1 MGYLDRR
8 RRLMESMIL
17 TNATIFTGETVLKDY
32 ALWLESGKIQAVL
45 PINDVP
51 TSVPTQ
57 NMDGAWLVPGFVD
70 FQLYGGSTGFLTQD
84 GSVESLTNMYQTH
97 VQDGI
102 TTIVPTVYSTTQ
114 ERILAAVEAIRQYWA
129 LGLPGV
135 AGLHVEGPF
144 ISQAK
149 RGAHS
154 DKMVRPPSREELTEL
169 IEKGNDV
176 IKVMTIAPECFDD
189 SLLEL
194 LQTTD
199 WAIAAGHTNAT
210 SAQMNRFFD
219 KGFHLATH
227 LYNAMRPMES
237 RELGVVGT
245 IFDRPDVHV
254 SLIADGYHCD
264 FGAIRIAKK
273 LLGERLFLISDATF
287 AKYEGTRFE
296 FEGFVTNYDGER
308 FTNDQ
313 GLLAGSCI
321 TLLDAVRNCIQKAGI
336 APDETFRMA
345 STYPARLLEMDD
357 RIGYLKPGYVAN
369 VVALTPELRVQEV
382 FTT

>member
-1 MGYLDRR
+1 
-8 RRLMESMIL
+8 MESLIL
-17 TNATIFTGETVLKDY
+17 INATIFTGEAVLNDHG
-32 ALWLESGKIQAVL
+32 LWMEAGKIRAVL
-45 PINDVP
+45 PTSELP
-51 TSVPTQ
+51 ESVPTQ
-57 NMDGAWLVPGFVD
+57 DMKGAWLVPGFVD
-70 FQLYGGSTGFLTQD
+70 FQLYGGSSGFLTRD
-84 GSVESLTNMYQTH
+84 GSVESLINMYHTH
-97 VQDGI
+97 VQDGT
-102 TTIVPTVYSTTQ
+102 TTIVPTVYSTTK
-114 ERILAAVEAIRQYWA
+114 ERILAAIAAIRQYWA
-129 LGLPGV
+129 LDLPGV

-144 ISQAK
+144 ISQTK

-169 IEKGNDV
+169 IEKGKEV

-189 SLLEL
+189 SLLQL
-194 LQTTD
+194 LQTTG
-199 WAIAAGHTNAT
+199 WAIAAGHSNAT
-210 SAQMNRFFD
+210 SAQMNRYFD

-227 LYNAMRPMES
+227 LYNAMRPLES

-245 IFDRPDVHV
+245 IFDRDDVHV

-308 FTNDQ
+308 FTNDE

-321 TLLDAVRNCIQKAGI
+321 TLLDAVQNCIQKVGF

-345 STYPARLLEMDD
+345 STYPARQLGMDD
-357 RIGYLKPGYVAN
+357 QIGYLKPGYLAN
-369 VVALTPELRVQEV
+369 IVALTPELAVQEV
-382 FTT
+382 FTA

>member
-1 MGYLDRR
+1 
-8 RRLMESMIL
+8 MESLIL
-17 TNATIFTGETVLKDY
+17 TDATIFTGEEVLAEH
-32 ALWLESGKIQAVL
+32 ALWLEGGKIRAVL
-45 PINDVP
+45 PSHELPDSI
-51 TSVPTQ
+51 PTQ
-57 NMDGAWLVPGFVD
+57 DMQGAWLMPGFVD
-70 FQLYGGSTGFLTQD
+70 FQLYGGSTGFLTRD

-97 VQDGI
+97 VQDGT
-102 TTIVPTVYSTTQ
+102 TTIVPTVYSTTK

-154 DKMVRPPSREELTEL
+154 AKMVRPPSREELTEL
-169 IEKGNDV
+169 IEKGKEV

-194 LQTTD
+194 LKGTP

-210 SAQMNRFFD
+210 SAQMNAFFN

-245 IFDRPDVHV
+245 LFDRDDVYA

-308 FTNDQ
+308 FTNDE

-321 TLLDAVRNCIQKAGI
+321 TLLDAVRNCIQKVGI
-336 APDETFRMA
+336 APDEAFRMA
-345 STYPARLLEMDD
+345 STYPARQLNMQHQL
-357 RIGYLKPGYVAN
+357 GYLKPGYMAN
-369 VVALTPELRVQEV
+369 VVALTPELGLQEV
-382 FTT
+382 FTA

>member
-1 MGYLDRR
+1 
-8 RRLMESMIL
+8 MESLIL
-17 TNATIFTGETVLKDY
+17 THTTIFTGEAVLEDH
-32 ALWLESGKIQAVL
+32 ALWLEAGKIRAVL
-45 PINDVP
+45 STNELPE
-51 TSVPTQ
+51 SVPTRDM
-57 NMDGAWLVPGFVD
+57 NGAWLVPGFVD

-97 VQDGI
+97 LQDGT

-114 ERILAAVEAIRQYWA
+114 ARILAAAEAIRHYWA

-154 DKMVRPPSREELTEL
+154 DKMVRPPSRKELDEL
-169 IEKGNDV
+169 IEQAGDV

-189 SLLEL
+189 ALLKL
-194 LQTTD
+194 LQTTG
-199 WAIAAGHTNAT
+199 WAISAGHTNAT
-210 SAQMNRFFD
+210 SAQMNAFFD
-219 KGFHLATH
+219 KGFHLTTH
-227 LYNAMRPMES
+227 LYNAMRPLES

-245 IFDRPDVHV
+245 IFDRSDVHA

-273 LLGERLFLISDATF
+273 LLGDRLFLISDATF

-308 FTNDQ
+308 FTNDE

-321 TLLDAVRNCIQKAGI
+321 TLLDAVRNCIRKVGI

-345 STYPARLLEMDD
+345 STYPARQLGMDD
-357 RIGYLKPGYVAN
+357 RLGYLKPGYIAN
-369 VVALTPELRVQEV
+369 VVALTPELAVQEV
-382 FTT
+382 FTA

>member
-1 MGYLDRR
+1 
-8 RRLMESMIL
+8 MESVIL
-17 TNATIFTGETVLKDY
+17 TNATIFTGEDVLHDH
-32 ALWLESGKIQAVL
+32 ALWLEAGKIKAVL
-45 PINDVP
+45 SVKEVP
-51 TSVPTQ
+51 ASVPTQ
-57 NMDGAWLVPGFVD
+57 DMNGAWLVPGFVD
-70 FQLYGGSTGFLTQD
+70 FQLYGGSSGFLTRD

-97 VQDGI
+97 VQDG
-102 TTIVPTVYSTTQ
+102 TTTLVPTVYSTTK
-114 ERILAAVEAIRQYWA
+114 ERILSAVAAIRQYWA
-129 LGLPGV
+129 LNLPGV

-144 ISQAK
+144 ISQSK

-169 IEKGNDV
+169 IEKGRDV
-176 IKVMTIAPECFDD
+176 IKVMTIAPECFND

-199 WAIAAGHTNAT
+199 WAIAAGHTNAP
-210 SAQMNRFFD
+210 SAQMNAFFD

-245 IFDRPDVHV
+245 IFDRDDVHV

-296 FEGFVTNYDGER
+296 FESFVTNYDGQR
-308 FTNDQ
+308 FTNDE

-321 TLLDAVRNCIQKAGI
+321 TLLDAVRNCIRKAGI
-336 APDETFRMA
+336 APDEAFRMA
-345 STYPARLLEMDD
+345 STYPARQLGMDD
-357 RIGYLKPGYVAN
+357 RIGYLKPGYVADM
-369 VVALTPELRVQEV
+369 VALTPELVLQQV
-382 FTT
+382 FTA

>member
-1 MGYLDRR
+1 
-8 RRLMESMIL
+8 MESLIL
-17 TNATIFTGETVLKDY
+17 TNATIFTGEVVLEDH
-32 ALWLESGKIQAVL
+32 ALWLESGKIRAILPANEIHDSL
-45 PINDVP
+45 PIQDMNK
-51 TSVPTQ
+51 
-57 NMDGAWLVPGFVD
+57 AWLAPGFVD
-70 FQLYGGSTGFLTQD
+70 FQLYGGSTGFLTRD
-84 GSVESLTNMYQTH
+84 GSVESLKNMYQTH
-97 VQDGI
+97 LLDGT
-102 TTIVPTVYSTTQ
+102 TTIVPTVYSTTKA
-114 ERILAAVEAIRQYWA
+114 RILAAVEAIRQYWA

-154 DKMVRPPSREELTEL
+154 DKMVRPPSREELMEL
-169 IEKGNDV
+169 IEKGRDV

-194 LQTTD
+194 LQGTPWT
-199 WAIAAGHTNAT
+199 IAAGHTNAT
-210 SAQMNRFFD
+210 SVQMNAFFD
-219 KGFHLATH
+219 KGFHLTTH
-227 LYNAMRPMES
+227 LYNAMRPLES

-245 IFDRPDVHV
+245 IFDRNDVHA

-273 LLGERLFLISDATF
+273 LLGDRLFLISDATF

-308 FTNDQ
+308 FTNDE

-321 TLLDAVRNCIQKAGI
+321 TLLDAVRNCIQQVGI
-336 APDETFRMA
+336 ASDEAFRMA
-345 STYPARLLEMDD
+345 STYPARQLGMDD
-357 RIGYLKPGYVAN
+357 QLGYLKPGYVAN
-369 VVALTPELRVQEV
+369 IVALTSDLTVQEV
-382 FTT
+382 FTAW

>member
-1 MGYLDRR
+1 MGNLDRR
-8 RRLMESMIL
+8 RRLMESVIL
-17 TNATIFTGETVLKDY
+17 TNATIFTGEVVLHDH
-32 ALWLESGKIQAVL
+32 ALWLEAGKIRAVL
-45 PINDVP
+45 SVDEVP
-51 TSVPTQ
+51 ASVPTR
-57 NMDGAWLVPGFVD
+57 NMNGAWLVPGFVD

-97 VQDGI
+97 VQDGT
-102 TTIVPTVYSTTQ
+102 TTIVPTVYSTTK
-114 ERILAAVEAIRQYWA
+114 ERILAAVEAIRQYWT

-169 IEKGNDV
+169 IEKGSGI

-210 SAQMNRFFD
+210 STQMTAFFD

-321 TLLDAVRNCIQKAGI
+321 TLLDAVRICIQKVGI
-336 APDETFRMA
+336 PPEETFRMA
-345 STYPARLLEMDD
+345 STYPARQLGMDE
-357 RIGYLKPGYVAN
+357 RLGYLKPGYVAN
-369 VVALTPELRVQEV
+369 IVALTPDLAVQEV
-382 FTT
+382 FTA

>member
-1 MGYLDRR
+1 M
-8 RRLMESMIL
+8 
-17 TNATIFTGETVLKDY
+17 K
-32 ALWLESGKIQAVL
+32 
-45 PINDVP
+45 
-51 TSVPTQ
+51 
-57 NMDGAWLVPGFVD
+57 GAWLVPGFVD
-70 FQLYGGSTGFLTQD
+70 FQLYGGNSGFLTRD

-97 VQDGI
+97 VQDGT
-102 TTIVPTVYSTTQ
+102 TTIVPTVYSTTKA
-114 ERILAAVEAIRQYWA
+114 RILAAADAIEQYWR

-144 ISQAK
+144 INPVK

-154 DKMVRPPSREELTEL
+154 DKMVRPPTPEELTEL
-169 IEKGNDV
+169 IEKGRTV

-199 WAIAAGHTNAT
+199 WAISAGHSNAT
-210 SAQMNRFFD
+210 SAQMNHFFD
-219 KGFHLATH
+219 KGFCLATH
-227 LYNAMRPMES
+227 LYNAMRPLES

-245 IFDRPDVHV
+245 IFDRDDVHV

-308 FTNDQ
+308 FTNDE

-345 STYPARLLEMDD
+345 STYPARQLKMDD
-357 RIGYLKPGYVAN
+357 RIGYLKPGYDAN
-369 VVALTPELRVQEV
+369 IVALTPELTVQEV
-382 FTT
+382 FTV

>member
-1 MGYLDRR
+1 
-8 RRLMESMIL
+8 MESMIL
-17 TNATIFTGETVLKDY
+17 TNATIFTGEDVLYDH
-32 ALWLESGKIQAVL
+32 ALWLEAGKVKAVL
-45 PINDVP
+45 PLNEVP
-51 TSVPTQ
+51 ASVPTQ
-57 NMDGAWLVPGFVD
+57 DMNGAWLVPGFVD
-70 FQLYGGSTGFLTQD
+70 FQLYGGSSGFLTRD

-97 VQDGI
+97 VQEGT
-102 TTIVPTVYSTTQ
+102 TTIVPTVYSTTK
-114 ERILAAVEAIRQYWA
+114 ERILAAVTAIRQYWA
-129 LGLPGV
+129 LELPGV

-144 ISQAK
+144 ISQTK

-154 DKMVRPPSREELTEL
+154 DTMVRPPSQEELTEL
-169 IEKGNDV
+169 IEKGRDV

-189 SLLEL
+189 SLLQL

-199 WAIAAGHTNAT
+199 WAIAAGHTNAP
-210 SAQMNRFFD
+210 SAQMHAFFD
-219 KGFHLATH
+219 QGFHLATH

-245 IFDRPDVHV
+245 IFDRDDVHV

-296 FEGFVTNYDGER
+296 FEGFVTNYDGQR
-308 FTNDQ
+308 FTNDE

-321 TLLDAVRNCIQKAGI
+321 TLLDAVRNCIQKVGI

-345 STYPARLLEMDD
+345 SSYPALQLGMDD
-357 RIGYLKPGYVAN
+357 RLGYLKPGYVAN
-369 VVALTPELRVQEV
+369 VVALTPELMVQEV
-382 FTT
+382 FTA

>member
-1 MGYLDRR
+1 
-8 RRLMESMIL
+8 MESLIL
-17 TNATIFTGETVLKDY
+17 TDATIFTGEEVLAEH
-32 ALWLESGKIQAVL
+32 ALWLEGGKIRAVL
-45 PINDVP
+45 PSHELPDSI
-51 TSVPTQ
+51 PTQ
-57 NMDGAWLVPGFVD
+57 DMQGAWLMPGFVD
-70 FQLYGGSTGFLTQD
+70 FQLYGGSTGFLTRD

-97 VQDGI
+97 VQDGT
-102 TTIVPTVYSTTQ
+102 TTIVPTVYSTTK

-154 DKMVRPPSREELTEL
+154 AKMVRPPSREELTEL
-169 IEKGNDV
+169 IEKGKDV

-194 LQTTD
+194 LKGTP

-210 SAQMNRFFD
+210 SAQMNAFFN

-245 IFDRPDVHV
+245 LFDRDDVYA

-308 FTNDQ
+308 FTNDE

-321 TLLDAVRNCIQKAGI
+321 TLLDAVRNCIQKVGI
-336 APDETFRMA
+336 APDEAFRMA
-345 STYPARLLEMDD
+345 STYPARQLNMQHQL
-357 RIGYLKPGYVAN
+357 GYLKPGYMAN
-369 VVALTPELRVQEV
+369 VVALTPELGLQEV
-382 FTT
+382 FTA